1 MKVNKG
7 QKLAVIIDAAKEL
20 LKRGSWC
27 GETHLQKAIFIL
39 QELTV
44 ADTGFDFILYKHG
57 PFSFELRDA
66 ITELAAD
73 GLIEYVVR
81 NPDYGPSLLPTADS
95 DVFLQR
101 FPKTLS
107 KYSDQIGF
115 VADQLNDMRVNDL
128 ERLTTAVFILK
139 RFKQL
144 EGADRAREITR
155 LKPHI
160 SMPDAQEAV
169 SDAEKLIARANS
181 LSRSN

>member
-1 MKVNKG
+1 
-7 QKLAVIIDAAKEL
+7 LAVIIDAAKEL

-39 QELTV
+39 QELTE
-44 ADTGFDFILYKHG
+44 ADTGFEFILYKHG

-81 NPDYGPSLLPTADS
+81 NPDYGPTLLPTSDS
-95 DVFLQR
+95 VVFLQR

-107 KYSDQIGF
+107 RYSEQIGF
-115 VADQLNDMRVNDL
+115 VADQLNDMGVSDL
-128 ERLTTAVFILK
+128 ERLTTAVFVVKRLDQLK
-139 RFKQL
+139 
-144 EGADRAREITR
+144 EADRAREITR

-160 SMPDAQEAV
+160 SMSDANEAV
-169 SDAEKLIARANS
+169 GDAEKLIAKANS
-181 LSRSN
+181 LLRSN